1 MVSGKQV
8 MTRKEHI
15 DKRFVLLHHTGDR
28 LYPFKKLFRRSGS
41 FGFPVVP
48 KGRRERNG
56 DALYLQN
63 LEEVIPLFL
72 FEGYSLT
79 ATTDTKPTSA
89 GERIGAFALNGT
101 AIVGYEISSDLVHLV
116 KDARIQPSKV
126 F

>member
-1 MVSGKQV
+1 
-8 MTRKEHI
+8 MTRKDQI
-15 DKRFVLLHHTGDR
+15 DKRFVLIHHSGDR

-56 DALYLQN
+56 DALYMQS
-63 LEEVIPLFL
+63 LEEAIPLFL
-72 FEGYSLT
+72 FHGYSLT
-79 ATTDTKPTSA
+79 VTSDTKPTSA

-101 AIVGYEISSDLVHLV
+101 AIVGYEIAEDLVHIV
-116 KDARIQPSKV
+116 QDAEIQPLKV